1 MATHFHNIRKHSKKM
16 KELIEINDGKWE
28 ISSEPINCPVN
39 DKEEKT
45 DSEDDEEPSV
55 HTVKEKEEESSSKS
69 DNEEEKDGD
78 SDDEA
83 SDSGSDQSSILG
95 KRSRTISFSSQE
107 IHLWTKVGMAVK
119 RIDLASR
126 EVAKAREE
134 FYEAFKGAA
143 LTIKL

>member
-1 MATHFHNIRKHSKKM
+1 MSTHFHNIRKNDKVM
-16 KELIEINDGKWE
+16 KELLEMNDGKWE

-95 KRSRTISFSSQE
+95 KRSRTMSFSSQE

-119 RIDLASR
+119 RHDMACR
-126 EVAKAREE
+126 EITLSREE
-134 FYEAFKGAA
+134 FNEAFKGAA
-143 LTIKL
+143 LTFKL